1 LQLETTP
8 DIVAEAGRLKR
19 PDQRTVGFSL
29 ETAADE
35 DRVRGKM
42 RQKNLDLIVY
52 NPMQTVSSDS
62 IEPIL
67 FYPDGRV
74 EKLPSR
80 GKAEFADILLQRA
93 AELFRVKS
101 L

>member
-1 LQLETTP
+1 
-8 DIVAEAGRLKR
+8 
-19 PDQRTVGFSL
+19 
-29 ETAADE
+29 
-35 DRVRGKM
+35 M

-93 AELFRVKS
+93 AELFRGKS